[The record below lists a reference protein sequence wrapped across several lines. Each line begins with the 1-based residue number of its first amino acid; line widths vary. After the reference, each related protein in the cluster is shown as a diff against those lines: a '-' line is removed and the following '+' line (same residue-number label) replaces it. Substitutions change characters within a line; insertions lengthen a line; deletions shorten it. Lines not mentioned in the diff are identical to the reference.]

1 MLESYFHAM
10 ETCTPHPSTPDL
22 THLAFIGMSGTGK
35 TFWSK
40 RLEATGHQTISC
52 DDLIGRRLAEH
63 LPNGDRAGINDLAAW
78 MGWPDRASYAERESQ
93 YLAEEIGALDDLL
106 RGVEHHPEKSLIL
119 DTTGS
124 VIYTGNNLLLR
135 MRRDLTV
142 VYFAASKAEEQLL
155 IERYLSDPKPV
166 LWRGA
171 FRPNPGES
179 PKDTVARC
187 YPALIAARRQSYEVL
202 AHVTLPVAELRG
214 TTYDVEKFM
223 AEIRRQVRR

>member
-10 ETCTPHPSTPDL
+10 ETNTVRF

-35 TFWSK
+35 TFWSQ
-40 RLEATGHQTISC
+40 RLADAGHHVVSC
-52 DDLIGRRLAEH
+52 DDLIGQRLAEH
-63 LPNGDRAGINDLAAW
+63 LPDGDRAGFNNMANDLAAW
-78 MGWPDRASYAERESQ
+78 MGWPDSATYAGRESQ
-93 YLAEEIGALDDLL
+93 YLAEEIGALDEVLTS
-106 RGVEHHPEKSLIL
+106 VEQYPEKSLIL

-142 VYFAASKAEEQLL
+142 VYFAASRAEEQLL

-171 FRPNPGES
+171 FRAKPGEL
-179 PKDTVARC
+179 PRETVARC
-187 YPALIAARRQSYEVL
+187 YPALLAARRQSYEVL
-202 AHVTLPVAELRG
+202 AHATLPVAELRAAS
-214 TTYDVEKFM
+214 YDVEKFM
-223 AEIRRQVRR
+223 AEVRRQVSR

>member
-1 MLESYFHAM
+1 MLEGSFHDM
-10 ETCTPHPSTPDL
+10 KTNTPPL
-22 THLAFIGMSGTGK
+22 THLAFVGMSGTGK
-35 TFWSK
+35 TFWS
-40 RLEATGHQTISC
+40 RRFAEAGHRIVSC

-78 MGWPDRASYAERESQ
+78 MGWPDSSTYAERESQ
-93 YLAEEIGALDDLL
+93 YLAEEIAALDDVLAD
-106 RGVEHHPEKSLIL
+106 VEQHPQESLIL

-142 VYFAASKAEEQLL
+142 VYFAASRAEEQLL

-171 FRPNPGES
+171 FRAKSGEL

-202 AHVTLPVAELRG
+202 AHATLPVAELRAASYNVDKLMG
-214 TTYDVEKFM
+214 EV
-223 AEIRRQVRR
+223 RRQIQR